1 MPDVR
6 IVALDLDGTLLDSQ
20 KRLTPVCRDALA
32 RTADAGVEI
41 VPTTGR
47 FFGMMPE
54 AVRDLPF
61 VRYAITINGAE
72 VFDRREG
79 RAIVRE
85 EIPLAM
91 AIEIMKMLDR
101 HDVIYDCYRSDWGW
115 MTASMQER
123 AADYATDE
131 HYLAMVRGFRR
142 PVPELKAHLAETAAE
157 GDVQK
162 IMLFSRRSPESAALA
177 LRSLADEVA
186 AAFPQISVT
195 SSTRNNLELNIRS
208 ANKGNALRRLA
219 EHLGLTLANCMSFG
233 DGLNDL
239 SMIEAAGVG
248 IAMANAVPE
257 VKSAAKYI
265 APSNDEDGVAK
276 GIDKW
281 IFSK

>member
-6 IVALDLDGTLLDSQ
+6 IVALDLDGTLLDSR

-32 RTADAGVEI
+32 RAADAGVEI

-72 VFDRREG
+72 VFDRRED

-85 EIPLAM
+85 EIPLAT
-91 AIEIMKMLDR
+91 AIEIMKILDG

-131 HYLAMVRGFRR
+131 HYLAMVRNFRR
-142 PVPELKAHLAETAAE
+142 AVPELKAHLAETAAE

-177 LRSLADEVA
+177 LRQIADEVA

-219 EHLGLTLANCMSFG
+219 EHLGLTLADCMSFG

-239 SMIEAAGVG
+239 SMVEAAGVG
-248 IAMANAVPE
+248 VAMANAVPE
-257 VKSAAKYI
+257 VKRAAKYI